1 MADGACQSAC
11 GLLSGRRYGQER
23 EHHRRISKA
32 GQGERLDSSRP
43 HCKYQVTS
51 FSHTGYN
58 SSCRVKIWD
67 AINDGTI
74 YSCPSLLASFAM
86 ICFADLKKYRFTYL
100 FAFPALHSEPS
111 WKVLPRKYPAAAT
124 EGGSDSENAKAPL
137 SSSETTALVDAVQ
150 TWRYSVDV
158 RQYGF
163 FLAKK
168 KRRGNTEGYGNNEDS
183 DIWSQIQS
191 TTPGSPAAGLNFT
204 WVIGSLSTYEHGFF
218 RDTPANDQFV
228 CFADPSNYDSYPGW
242 MLRNLLVLVRRKWG
256 LDKVQILCYRDIQA
270 QRHEARSLL
279 LQLEIGEPDTNT
291 LITDEMPKITGWER
305 GATGKVASKIANLG
319 EYMDPQR

>member
-1 MADGACQSAC
+1 
-11 GLLSGRRYGQER
+11 
-23 EHHRRISKA
+23 
-32 GQGERLDSSRP
+32 
-43 HCKYQVTS
+43 
-51 FSHTGYN
+51 
-58 SSCRVKIWD
+58 
-67 AINDGTI
+67 
-74 YSCPSLLASFAM
+74 M

-111 WKVLPRKYPAAAT
+111 WRVLSRKSPAVAADGASNT
-124 EGGSDSENAKAPL
+124 ENMKAPL

-150 TWRYSVDV
+150 TWRYSVDA

-168 KRRGNTEGYGNNEDS
+168 KRRGDSERYGNNAATDFG
-183 DIWSQIQS
+183 SQNLS
-191 TTPGSPAAGLNFT
+191 TTPGSPADGLEFT
-204 WVIGSLSTYEHGFF
+204 WVIGSLSSYEHGFF
-218 RDTPANDQFV
+218 QDTPANDQFV
-228 CFADPSNYDSYPGW
+228 CFADPSNYDAYPGW

-270 QRHEARSLL
+270 QRHEARSLI
-279 LQLEIGEPDTNT
+279 LQLEIETPNTNM

-305 GATGKVASKIANLG
+305 SGTGKVASKIANLG

>member
-1 MADGACQSAC
+1 MATDG
-11 GLLSGRRYGQER
+11 
-23 EHHRRISKA
+23 
-32 GQGERLDSSRP
+32 DSNP
-43 HCKYQVTS
+43 
-51 FSHTGYN
+51 
-58 SSCRVKIWD
+58 
-67 AINDGTI
+67 
-74 YSCPSLLASFAM
+74 
-86 ICFADLKKYRFTYL
+86 
-100 FAFPALHSEPS
+100 
-111 WKVLPRKYPAAAT
+111 
-124 EGGSDSENAKAPL
+124 ENAKAPL
-137 SSSETTALVDAVQ
+137 SSLETTALVDAVQ

-168 KRRGNTEGYGNNEDS
+168 KRRGNIEGYSNNEVTDTRS
-183 DIWSQIQS
+183 PIQS
-191 TTPGSPAAGLNFT
+191 TTPGSPADGLEFT

-218 RDTPANDQFV
+218 QDTSANDQFV

-279 LQLEIGEPDTNT
+279 LQLEIGEPNANM
-291 LITDEMPKITGWER
+291 LVTDEMPKITGWER
-305 GATGKVASKIANLG
+305 SGTGKVASKIANLG